1 MTGPTRTLPQ
11 ADATRPKPRP
21 TAPAA
26 PEAAYRAGRFA
37 RICRA
42 LGVEPRAVG
51 GMAVLVVLLLGFA
64 AAGLCRGDTWSN
76 PLDVAD
82 ALAGHGDLSVV
93 VQEWRLPRVVA
104 ACLFGALLGCAGAV
118 FQNLTRN
125 ELGSPDVIGLD
136 VGAYTGALTVMVV
149 IEGST
154 ASTAAGSVAGGLLT
168 AGAVLALSTRSGF
181 GGHRLIVIGIAVNA
195 MLTAVNSWIIL
206 RADLDIAIAAEMWNV
221 GSLNGVDW
229 ADLDVAFVAAVVLA
243 VLLVLNARATH
254 QAALGDAIAVTSGV
268 RLTRHRLL
276 AVVAGAGC
284 TATVTAITGPIAFV
298 ALAAPHLGRAVTRS
312 PGIHFVP
319 AALTGAVLL
328 LSADLVAQT
337 LLAPTTLPVGVV
349 TTAIGGAYLLL
360 LLLKEVKRS

>member
-1 MTGPTRTLPQ
+1 M
-11 ADATRPKPRP
+11 
-21 TAPAA
+21 
-26 PEAAYRAGRFA
+26 
-37 RICRA
+37 
-42 LGVEPRAVG
+42 EPRAVVG
-51 GMAVLVVLLLGFA
+51 NAVLLVLLLVCAGT
-64 AAGLCRGDTWSN
+64 GLCRGDTWSS
-76 PLDVAD
+76 PLEVAD
-82 ALAGHGDLSVV
+82 GLAGHGDLSVV
-93 VQEWRLPRVVA
+93 VREWRLPRVVA

-136 VGAYTGALTVMVV
+136 VGSYTGALIVMVV
-149 IEGST
+149 VGGST
-154 ASTAAGSVAGGLLT
+154 TPTALGSVVGGLLT
-168 AGAVLALSTRSGF
+168 AGVVLTLSTRSGF

-206 RADLDIAIAAEMWNV
+206 RAELDVAIAAEMWNV
-221 GSLNGVDW
+221 GSLNGVGW
-229 ADLDVAFVAAVVLA
+229 SDLNVAFVAAAILA
-243 VLLVLNARATH
+243 VLLVPNARATQ

-268 RLTRHRLL
+268 RLNRHRVS

-328 LSADLVAQT
+328 TSADLVAQS
-337 LLAPTTLPVGVV
+337 LLAPVTLPVGVV
-349 TTAIGGAYLLL
+349 TTAIGGTYLLL
-360 LLLKEVKRS
+360 LLLKEVKRP